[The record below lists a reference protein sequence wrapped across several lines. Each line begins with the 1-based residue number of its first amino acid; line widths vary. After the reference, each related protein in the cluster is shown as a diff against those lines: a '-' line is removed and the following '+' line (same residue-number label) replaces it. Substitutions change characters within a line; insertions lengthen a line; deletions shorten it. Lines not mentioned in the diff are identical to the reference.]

1 MRYLYLSLE
10 KIGNKVFYFFR
21 IAGEI
26 LFFSLETFSLF
37 LRGKIRFKELFRQ
50 IYELGLGAFPIIFI
64 TSLATGMVLAVQAA
78 VILSRF
84 GARGYISIFVG
95 LSLVR
100 ELGPVL
106 TSIVFIGKS
115 GAKISAEI
123 GSMSVNR
130 QIMATRTLGIDPM
143 DFFTSSRVLACMIVL
158 PILVFCSEVIGIF
171 GGLLIS
177 VFQENISA
185 LSYITTTYDSIRLV
199 DFLGGLIKTFFFSV
213 MIGIICC
220 YKGFQ
225 AKGGS
230 TGVGSYTTEAVA
242 LCMILVIVSNFL
254 LTKIILNIWG

>member
-1 MRYLYLSLE
+1 M
-10 KIGNKVFYFFR
+10 GNKIINFLR
-21 IAGEI
+21 IGGEI
-26 LFFSLETFSLF
+26 FFFMLETFSLF
-37 LRGKIRFKELFRQ
+37 LRGKIRLREMFKQ
-50 IYELGLGAFPIIFI
+50 IYELGLEAFPIISI
-64 TSLATGMVLAVQAA
+64 ASLATGMVLAVQAA

-84 GARGYISIFVG
+84 GARQYISRFVG
-95 LSLVR
+95 LAIVR

-106 TSIVFIGKS
+106 SSIVFIGKS

-123 GSMSVNR
+123 GAMNVNE

-158 PILVFCSEVIGIF
+158 PLLVFWSEVVGIF

-177 VFQENISA
+177 VFQENITA
-185 LSYITTTYDSIRLV
+185 FSYITSTYESIRMV
-199 DFLGGLIKTFFFSV
+199 DFFGGLIKTFIFS
-213 MIGIICC
+213 IIISIICC

-225 AKGGS
+225 TTGGS
-230 TGVGSYTTEAVA
+230 IGVGKYTTEAVA